1 MDIKNTLHE
10 FYELGFK
17 AGSIETK
24 NKILKI
30 LNRDIDF
37 FLRDKPNEILDKI
50 DSIKL
55 PKPNRPVDNSTTD

>member
-1 MDIKNTLHE
+1 MKIEDTLHE
-10 FYELGFK
+10 FYEIGFK
-17 AGSIETK
+17 AGSIEAK
-24 NKILKI
+24 NKILKT

-37 FLRDKPNEILDKI
+37 FLKYKPNEILDKI

>member
-1 MDIKNTLHE
+1 MEIEKTLHE
-10 FYELGFK
+10 FYELGFN

-24 NKILKI
+24 NKILKT

-37 FLRDKPNEILDKI
+37 FLKYKPNEILDKI

-55 PKPNRPVDNSTTD
+55 PKPNKPITNHSEA